1 MKNRRV
7 VRAKRGAGALS
18 GSTAAAAAS
27 SAANPFAGVSLTS
40 AAANPFA
47 GVNLSAAPQTN
58 PFAQVTFAK
67 AVNSRSAASHF
78 CPETS
83 ASFADLHYG
92 LDRRQRQKLS
102 V

>member
-7 VRAKRGAGALS
+7 VRAKRGGGALS
-18 GSTAAAAAS
+18 GSTAAPAAS

-58 PFAQVTFAK
+58 PFAQVTLAK
-67 AVNSRSAASHF
+67 PVNRRSTASRLHCAI
-78 CPETS
+78 S
-83 ASFADLHYG
+83 ASFADHHG
-92 LDRRQRQKLS
+92 FGRRQRQRLS
-102 V
+102 A